1 MNAMTD
7 ENADVSARIAERIIR
22 ILHDPMMVMT
32 KEELCDMPPCAW
44 LAVTSGWT
52 SFSFRTE
59 R

>member
-1 MNAMTD
+1 MNAITD
-7 ENADVSARIAERIIR
+7 ENADVSARIAERTIR
-22 ILHDPMMVMT
+22 ILHAAMMVMT

-44 LAVTSGWT
+44 LAAASGWT